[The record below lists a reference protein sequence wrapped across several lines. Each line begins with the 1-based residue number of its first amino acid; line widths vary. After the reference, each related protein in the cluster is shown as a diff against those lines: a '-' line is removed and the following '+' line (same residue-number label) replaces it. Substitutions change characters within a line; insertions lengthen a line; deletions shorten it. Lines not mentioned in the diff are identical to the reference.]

1 MQVELDI
8 NGRRRRV
15 DVSGSGDLL
24 TVTVDGQVFQ
34 VDARRVGAH
43 GLSLVIEGEDG
54 GRRSVDTTVTPERRG
69 GYAVALDGQ
78 TVSAV
83 PVSRFG
89 RRGGDAASG
98 GGGPQQVTAPM
109 PGKVVRVLVSP
120 GDAVVPK
127 QGLVV
132 VEAMKMENEL
142 KATRAGTVKAVRAVE
157 GQSVEAGAL
166 LVTVE

>member
-1 MQVELDI
+1 MHVELDI

-15 DVSGSGDLL
+15 DVSGSGERL
-24 TVTVDGQVFQ
+24 TVTVDGQAFL
-34 VDARRVGAH
+34 VDARQVTLD
-43 GLSLVIEGEDG
+43 GLSLVIEDIDG
-54 GRRSVDTTVTPERRG
+54 GRRSIDTTVTAERDG

-78 TVSAV
+78 TLTAR

-89 RRGGDAASG
+89 RRGGDAGAS

-109 PGKVVRVLVSP
+109 PGKVVRVLVAP
-120 GDAVVPK
+120 GDTVVPK

-142 KATRAGTVKAVRAVE
+142 RATRAGTVKTVRAVE

>member
-1 MQVELDI
+1 VQVELDI

-78 TVSAV
+78 TVSVV

>member
-1 MQVELDI
+1 VQVELDI

-78 TVSAV
+78 TVSVV

-142 KATRAGTVKAVRAVE
+142 KATRAGTVKAVCAVE

>member
-78 TVSAV
+78 TVSVV

-142 KATRAGTVKAVRAVE
+142 KATRAGTVKAVCAVE